1 MAEVWVVNASPLIL
15 LARIGQLAWLEQLA
29 QVVWVP
35 ATVIREVEA
44 GKDKDSSAN
53 VAIDWAALRRIADIP
68 LPGSVQIWD
77 IDPGESQ
84 VIAHAITLKC
94 RAVLDD
100 AAARRCAQAHGLTVV
115 GSVGVVLRAKKAGI
129 ITQAKP
135 WLEQLRGNR
144 SDPSPRPSPTRGDG
158 VIAKQLLSVSP
169 LPLWEG
175 VRGRGVNAYVTGC
188 GNVCG

>member
-1 MAEVWVVNASPLIL
+1 MAETWVVNASPLIL

-100 AAARRCAQAHGLTVV
+100 AAARRCAQAHGLAVV

-129 ITQAKP
+129 IAQAKP
-135 WLEQLRGNR
+135 WLEQLREVGMFADNR
-144 SDPSPRPSPTRGDG
+144 L
-158 VIAKQLLSVSP
+158 IATALATVG
-169 LPLWEG
+169 E
-175 VRGRGVNAYVTGC
+175 
-188 GNVCG
+188 